1 MSIADPHTHA
11 PRVIL
16 RDPTSDSWLT
26 FTSPCRILTTTTRTE
41 VLPLLRQAEES
52 VTAEGLFAA
61 GYIAY
66 EAAPAFDASLPP
78 GPVGSRPDTPI
89 APLLWLGLFR
99 CCDRTPELP
108 PAPASVLPQTW
119 QPSLSPEA
127 YQHALQTILA
137 HIQAGDTYQVNF
149 TYRLRTQTSLDP
161 WHLFRMIAGHG
172 DTPYAAFVDT
182 AEWAVCSAS
191 PELFLRLDGELITS
205 RPMKGTAARGRWAAD
220 DAAQGAALTASAK
233 DRAENVMIV
242 DMVRNDLGRIAEP
255 GSVQVPELFAVERFP
270 TVWQMSSTVA
280 ARTQASLVEILQ
292 ATFPP
297 ASITGAPKRRAMEII
312 AALESAPRQVYTG
325 AIGYLAP
332 GRQAQFN
339 VAIRTVLLHRPTG
352 QAEYGVGGG
361 VVWDSTAAAEA
372 RECLTK
378 AAALHPLRRDFDLLE
393 TLRWTPEEGYW
404 LLPYHLQRL
413 EQSAAYFGFR
423 LDAAQI
429 QAELLRWAT
438 HLPRA
443 RHRVRL
449 LVSRQGAI
457 CCEGTLLPDEG
468 LRFADLPLARSP
480 VDPAQVWLFH
490 KTTCRE
496 LYAEKLRELPG
507 HRDALLF
514 NTRGEITESTLANV
528 AFVLDGVWVTPPLSC
543 GLLPGTHR
551 AALLAE
557 GKLQERIVTIAEARQ
572 ASAIYLLNAVRGLH
586 LVRLL

>member
-1 MSIADPHTHA
+1 MQ
-11 PRVIL
+11 
-16 RDPTSDSWLT
+16 
-26 FTSPCRILTTTTRTE
+26 TE
-41 VLPLLRQAEES
+41 
-52 VTAEGLFAA
+52 
-61 GYIAY
+61 
-66 EAAPAFDASLPP
+66 
-78 GPVGSRPDTPI
+78 
-89 APLLWLGLFR
+89 
-99 CCDRTPELP
+99 
-108 PAPASVLPQTW
+108 
-119 QPSLSPEA
+119 
-127 YQHALQTILA
+127 
-137 HIQAGDTYQVNF
+137 
-149 TYRLRTQTSLDP
+149 TSLDP
-161 WHLFRMIAGHG
+161 WDLFRLIAGHG
-172 DTPYAAFVDT
+172 DIPYAAFVDT
-182 AEWAVCSAS
+182 ADWAVCSAS
-191 PELFLRLDGELITS
+191 PELFLRLDGAQVSS

-220 DAAQGAALTASAK
+220 DAAQGAALAASAK

-270 TVWQMSSTVA
+270 TVWQMSSTVT

-312 AALESAPRQVYTG
+312 AALETAPRQVYTG

-352 QAEYGVGGG
+352 HAEYGVGGG

-372 RECLTK
+372 RECVTK

-393 TLRWTPEEGYW
+393 TLRWTPEQGYW

-413 EQSAAYFGFR
+413 EQSATYFGFR
-423 LDAAQI
+423 LDTAQI
-429 QAELLRWAT
+429 HAELLRWAT

-449 LVSRQGAI
+449 LISRQGAI
-457 CCEGTLLPDEG
+457 RCEGTLLPDEG
-468 LRFADLPLARSP
+468 LRFDDLPLARSP
-480 VDPAQVWLFH
+480 VDPAQVWLYH

-557 GKLQERIVTIAEARQ
+557 GRLQERIVTIAEARQ

-586 LVRLL
+586 PVRLL